1 MTVKPENNKRTA
13 AVFAGT
19 YEGRMIA
26 SHVLE
31 KGMEALV
38 DFFVATEYGQ
48 EILENMGNLNVVEG
62 RLDEPE
68 MEKIFSEKGY
78 SLVIDATHPY
88 ADQVSSNIRNA
99 ADASET
105 EYLRLLR
112 KDIVPEEYEDI
123 KDRVIFA
130 DSVEDAVRILNGL
143 PGRVLLTTGSK
154 DLIRFAKADGFTE
167 RFTARVLPSVESVR
181 LCEEAGLK
189 QPNII
194 CMQGPFTLEMNL
206 ATLRQFGCETLVT
219 KSTGKAGGFIDKLDC
234 AKEGFRVLVIKRP
247 GEEEGYSLED
257 ILERLDR
264 NLEGGGK

>member
-1 MTVKPENNKRTA
+1 MTAKPGSNNSIA

-31 KGMEALV
+31 SGMENSV

-48 EILENMGNLNVVEG
+48 EILQNMGKLRVIEG
-62 RLDEPE
+62 RLDGHG
-68 MEKIFSEKGY
+68 MEKIFEEKCY

-88 ADQVSSNIRNA
+88 ADQVSDNIRSA
-99 ADASET
+99 AEKTGT

-112 KDIVPEEYEDI
+112 KDVLPSEYEGLE
-123 KDRVIFA
+123 DRVIFA
-130 DSVEDAVRILNGL
+130 ESAEDAVRILGDI

-154 DLIRFAKADGFTE
+154 DLARFSEVPGFRE

-181 LCEEAGLK
+181 LCAEAGLK

-194 CMQGPFTLEMNL
+194 CMQGPFSLEMNL

-219 KSTGKAGGFIDKLDC
+219 KSTGRAGGFSDKLDC
-234 AKEGFRVLVIKRP
+234 AREGFRVLVIRRP
-247 GEEEGYSLED
+247 GEEEGSCLED
-257 ILERLDR
+257 VLDRLDQTLR
-264 NLEGGGK
+264 GGNV